1 MDEAV
6 LVLRRER
13 WNEALHVQADAFS
26 EDQLIGHW
34 AIGGRD
40 QRERER
46 RVRRLFELFK
56 GTASFEHAEIHM
68 LGDASASAIWLRPPG
83 HFRQPL
89 TEQLRL
95 LLPMLALLGGR
106 TARTLGLLTAMEKQ
120 HPTARD
126 HWYLL
131 GIAVRRDQQG
141 RGAGAAVALRPR
153 PRRLGGVTGIPGGVQ
168 PAQRPP
174 LRVARL
180 SGTAGTRPAERRA
193 GRHGDVAG
201 ARLQLDGCEEAPR
214 HESPRLLNPI
224 RDLLALPRLDFLVHV
239 PMGYANLGSTVSTSP
254 RRGWAAIWAAIEM
267 NGCGRVRTAVDTN
280 SLKRGRNGRLR
291 TAVDYSRCPF
301 KEEVMGSNPIRA
313 TDAMSTR

>member
-106 TARTLGLLTAMEKQ
+106 TGRTLGLLTAMEKQ
-120 HPTARD
+120 HPTARCE
-126 HWYLL
+126 
-131 GIAVRRDQQG
+131 
-141 RGAGAAVALRPR
+141 P
-153 PRRLGGVTGIPGGVQ
+153 GVDGEH
-168 PAQRPP
+168 
-174 LRVARL
+174 L
-180 SGTAGTRPAERRA
+180 TA
-193 GRHGDVAG
+193 
-201 ARLQLDGCEEAPR
+201 
-214 HESPRLLNPI
+214 
-224 RDLLALPRLDFLVHV
+224 
-239 PMGYANLGSTVSTSP
+239 
-254 RRGWAAIWAAIEM
+254 
-267 NGCGRVRTAVDTN
+267 
-280 SLKRGRNGRLR
+280 
-291 TAVDYSRCPF
+291 
-301 KEEVMGSNPIRA
+301 
-313 TDAMSTR
+313 